1 MKKIYAFIETGV
13 ALIPLVLTISILTIL
28 IWGLNKGFDLT
39 DEGYIMMGNS
49 LPMHIQPTGLFQSM
63 LHQLF
68 GWLSP
73 GILFY
78 RWFRLVLVVSA
89 SLFLSVE
96 FINYFNHILPEK
108 LEIQHQILV
117 FSSLLLGSCMSY
129 SIFENNISYNALSLV
144 IALVATG
151 LIFRAFRLSTLKN
164 TDLLIFGLITA
175 IQFIVKF
182 PTAFL
187 LIGLVI
193 FTFAIHIVN
202 TSKKMMHFIKN
213 AVLYLIISFV
223 LTLLLITISY
233 GDLQVYLKDLLS
245 AIQLLKDHDPQL
257 LKTLYL
263 DSFNYAYEQSIL
275 HFQHRIKQLIL
286 LVILYSVLPISAF
299 KKLLGCLLFC
309 VALYVMRNYYY
320 YIKDVELHKSGMIY
334 LYRALD
340 PYLPILLMSIAV
352 NFITIFIHRYKIRE
366 IINMAFLFLLI
377 GIPLLW
383 SAGTGNELTL
393 QCLQY
398 LFAPV
403 AIFAMF
409 YILQKDKVLKAINL
423 LLLVGTCFLMY
434 AQIRSGYVDHPYR
447 ITSPLNHLPMHFSN
461 ANLHAI
467 YTDSTTNNFVEK
479 IDKNISQKTTFQKP
493 IPCIDF
499 CKIPGVIYAINGYT
513 PRNAW
518 FSRQGIDL
526 NTYFYNSEKS
536 RFQNCILFLPTN
548 FNQQP
553 DILQFLKKTNINIG
567 QDFILLDSAE
577 HYLFNYKPNP
587 INEQVGIWVSKNKRK

>member
-49 LPMHIQPTGLFQSM
+49 MPMHIQPTGLFQSM

-78 RWFRLVLVVSA
+78 RWLRLVLVVSA
-89 SLFLSVE
+89 SLFLSIE
-96 FINYFNHILPEK
+96 FIKYFNHILSEK

-117 FSSLLLGSCMSY
+117 FASLLLGSCMSY

-144 IALVATG
+144 IALLATG
-151 LIFRAFRLSTLKN
+151 LIFRAFRLQTLKN

-175 IQFIVKF
+175 TQFIVKF
-182 PTAFL
+182 PTAIL
-187 LIGLVI
+187 LIGLI
-193 FTFAIHIVN
+193 LFTLVLH
-202 TSKKMMHFIKN
+202 TLSGPKKITHFIKN
-213 AVLYLIISFV
+213 CVLYLVISFV
-223 LTLLLITISY
+223 ITLLLITITY
-233 GDLQVYLKDLLS
+233 GDVQAYLKDLQN
-245 AIQLLKDHDPQL
+245 AIQLLRDHDPQL
-257 LKTLYL
+257 LKTLYI

-286 LVILYSVLPISAF
+286 LVIFYLILPLSTF
-299 KKLLGCLLFC
+299 KKLLGCILFC
-309 VALYVMRNYYY
+309 VAIYVMRNYYF
-320 YIKDVELHKSGMIY
+320 YIKDAELQKSGMVY

-352 NFITIFIHRYKIRE
+352 NFKTIFIHRYKIRE

-377 GIPLLW
+377 AIPLLW
-383 SAGTGNELTL
+383 STGTGNELTL

-398 LFAPV
+398 VFAPV
-403 AIFAMF
+403 GVLVMF

-423 LLLVGTCFLMY
+423 LLLVGTCFLMQ
-434 AQIRSGYVDHPYR
+434 AQIHSGFIDHPYR
-447 ITSPLNHLPMHFSN
+447 ITSSLNHLPIQFSN
-461 ANLHAI
+461 ATLHTI
-467 YTDSTTNNFVEK
+467 YTDPTTNNFVEK

-499 CKIPGVIYAINGYT
+499 CKIPGVVYAIHGYT
-513 PRNAW
+513 PRDAW
-518 FSRQGIDL
+518 FSRQAVDL
-526 NTYFYNSEKS
+526 NTYFYWSEKS
-536 RFQNCILFLPTN
+536 SFQSCILFLPTN

-553 DILQFLKKTNINIG
+553 GIIEFLKKTNINLHK
-567 QDFILLDSAE
+567 DFVLLDSAQ
-577 HYLFNYKPNP
+577 HYLYNYAPNP
-587 INEQVGIWVSKNKRK
+587 INEQVGIWVSKNKLR

>member
-1 MKKIYAFIETGV
+1 MKKIYAFIETGI

-28 IWGLNKGFDLT
+28 IWGQNKGFDLT
-39 DEGYIMMGNS
+39 DEGYIMMGNA

-78 RWFRLVLVVSA
+78 RWLRLILVVGA
-89 SLFLSVE
+89 SLFLSIE
-96 FINYFNHILPEK
+96 FIKYFNHILPEK
-108 LEIQHQILV
+108 LAIQHQILV
-117 FSSLLLGSCMSY
+117 CTSLLLGSCMSY
-129 SIFENNISYNALSLV
+129 SIFENNISYNSLSLT
-144 IALVATG
+144 IALVVTG
-151 LIFRAFRLSTLKN
+151 LVFRTFCLPTLKV
-164 TDLLIFGLITA
+164 TDLLMLGFITS

-182 PTAFL
+182 PTALL

-193 FTFAIHIVN
+193 FTLGFHILN
-202 TSKKMMHFIKN
+202 TSKNSTHFIKN
-213 AVLYLIISFV
+213 CVIYLISSFV

-233 GDLQVYLKDLLS
+233 GNIQVYLKDLVS
-245 AIQLLKDHDPQL
+245 SIQLLKDHDPQL

-286 LVILYSVLPISAF
+286 LVIIYSVLPFSAF
-299 KKLLGCLLFC
+299 KKLLGFILFC
-309 VALYVMRNYYY
+309 LALYVMRNYYF
-320 YIKDVELHKSGMIY
+320 YIKDVEWHKSGMIY

-352 NFITIFIHRYKIRE
+352 NFITLFFHRYKIRE
-366 IINMAFLFLLI
+366 VINIAFLFLLI

-403 AIFAMF
+403 AIFTMF

-423 LLLVGTCFLMY
+423 LLLVGTCILMY

-447 ITSPLNHLPMHFSN
+447 ITSSLNHLPIHFSN
-461 ANLHAI
+461 ANLHTI
-467 YTDSTTNNFVEK
+467 YTDATTNNFVEK
-479 IDKNISQKTTFQKP
+479 IDKTISQKTTFQKP

-518 FSRQGIDL
+518 FSRQAIDL
-526 NTYFYNSEKS
+526 NTYFYTSEKS

-553 DILQFLKKTNINIG
+553 DILQFLKNTNIDIG
-567 QDFILLDSAE
+567 KDFVFLDSAK
-577 HYLFNYKPNP
+577 HYLFNYSPNP
-587 INEQVGIWVSKNKRK
+587 INEQVGIWVSKNKCH